1 MRTLLAVLL
10 SGVVSL
16 SASEQ
21 PSLILTNAKVFDNP
35 NAQAIAITGNT
46 ITAVG
51 TNEQVKALATPQTRA
66 IDVQG
71 RLVIPG
77 LNDAHTHP
85 GMYTASFV
93 ANAGIETPWPQVA
106 AAISAAADE
115 TPADLWITATAGPSI
130 INDTSIT
137 KATLDK
143 LAPGR
148 KVFVNAFTGHGAV
161 LSSAALEALKI
172 DAATKNPAGGAF
184 ERDAQ
189 GNLTGRASEYA
200 HYLIDH
206 RFAELASDEEVV
218 DGIRA
223 FSDEAIR
230 YGITSVQAMPVLGEA
245 RFAKLVRASGIPLRV
260 RTILFPLTD
269 PMRASLQ
276 RGGAVKFILD
286 GTPIE
291 RGAALRTAKYADGTQ
306 GKENFA
312 DLGPFVKMAV
322 DNDNQLLVHA
332 SGDKTVA
339 SALRAFQKAG
349 LKRPRLEH
357 GDGLQKDLFPVALS
371 TGAVVVV
378 NPTHFPFRGT
388 YPAGQYMLG
397 ASLAKAKIPLAIGSD
412 GPMNPGLNLMFA
424 TARPDQPAESLS
436 REDALRAY
444 TSGSAYAELMETK
457 KGKIAPGMLAD
468 LAVLSQDVL
477 TVPAEML
484 PDTVSVL
491 TIIDGKVVWEAP

>member
-1 MRTLLAVLL
+1 MRTLLAALL
-10 SGVVSL
+10 SCAVSL
-16 SASEQ
+16 SISAQ
-21 PSLILTNAKVFDNP
+21 VSLVLTNAKIFGHP
-35 NAQAIAITGNT
+35 NAQALAISGNT
-46 ITAVG
+46 IAAVG
-51 TNEQVKALATPQTRA
+51 TNEQVGTFASAQTRV

-77 LNDAHTHP
+77 FNDAHTHP
-85 GMYTASFV
+85 GMYTPSFE
-93 ANAGIETPWPQVA
+93 ANKDIQAAWAQVA

-115 TPADLWITATAGPSI
+115 TPAELWITATAGPAV
-130 INDTSIT
+130 INDKSIT
-137 KATLDK
+137 RATLDE
-143 LAPGR
+143 LAPNR
-148 KVFVNAFTGHGAV
+148 KVLLRAFQGHGAV
-161 LSSAALEALKI
+161 LSSAALAALKI
-172 DAATKNPAGGAF
+172 DATTKDPAGGAF

-189 GNLTGRASEYA
+189 GNLTGRVSEYA
-200 HYLIDH
+200 WYLVDR
-206 RFAELASDEEVV
+206 RFAELASDEEIVG
-218 DGIRA
+218 GIRA

-230 YGITSVQAMPVLGEA
+230 YGITSVQAIPTPGEA
-245 RFAKLVRASGIPLRV
+245 RFVRLVRSSGVPLRV
-260 RTILFPLTD
+260 RTILFPLGEST
-269 PMRASLQ
+269 RLE

-306 GKENFA
+306 GKENFP
-312 DLGPFVKMAV
+312 DLTAFVKMAA

-332 SGDKTVA
+332 SGDKTIA
-339 SALRAFQKAG
+339 SALRAFRKTG
-349 LKRPRLEH
+349 LKRPRIEH
-357 GDGLQKDLFPVALS
+357 GDGLQKDLFPLALS

-378 NPTHFPFRGT
+378 NPTHFPLRGFF
-388 YPAGQYMLG
+388 PAGEYMY
-397 ASLAKAKIPLAIGSD
+397 AATLAKAKIPLAIGSD

-424 TARPDQPAESLS
+424 TARPDQPAESLT

-444 TSGSAYAELMETK
+444 TSGSAYAEFMEAK

-491 TIIDGKVVWEAP
+491 TIIDGKVVWEALP